1 MSLEKI
7 CGSEQVPQNS
17 RETGGNGAA
26 PSPGSGGT
34 EGNSGTPPQ
43 ERWGEKLANLAQQ
56 GANVIADV
64 GSGPASLF
72 LGTVGAATDGARV
85 LNYSI
90 ASMFSKVV
98 QGSNLDTDWLRPYK
112 YLYATKPTKKIFV
125 FPLLN
130 DISLNATNSWTDKE
144 DDIGQGAITSL
155 LTKYVGGGPGNLAK
169 IITANVNEL
178 SNIMRTTIKPSD
190 SANRMSRLELAK
202 YYQFPTDGEKVDVT
216 FTLFNTVRKGD
227 WKKNFTF
234 IFLFALRNKLL
245 KLDALSFEPPYLYD
259 IFIPGTK
266 HLPLAFVSSFTAA
279 PKGIMRNLPYEF
291 TGADTSGLGKITT
304 LVPVPE
310 AWEITIQFESLLVQ
324 SANLM
329 LSSIY
334 DFPIS
339 VSRVGNDDNTNNNG
353 DTSSTSNNTN
363 S

>member
-1 MSLEKI
+1 MNDLAEK
-7 CGSEQVPQNS
+7 GKEALAS
-17 RETGGNGAA
+17 A
-26 PSPGSGGT
+26 GSGG
-34 EGNSGTPPQ
+34 
-43 ERWGEKLANLAQQ
+43 
-56 GANVIADV
+56 
-64 GSGPASLF
+64 ASLF
-72 LGTVGAATDGARV
+72 LGTVGAATDGARA
-85 LNYSI
+85 LNDNI
-90 ASMFSKVV
+90 ASMFSHVV

-130 DISLNATNSWTDKE
+130 DITLNATNSWTDKE
-144 DDIGQGAITSL
+144 DNIGQAAITSL

-291 TGADTSGLGKITT
+291 TGGDTSGLGKITT

-339 VSRVGNDDNTNNNG
+339 VSRVGNDDNTNNNNG
-353 DTSSTSNNTN
+353 DASNNTN

>member
-1 MSLEKI
+1 MAKEGKEALDS
-7 CGSEQVPQNS
+7 
-17 RETGGNGAA
+17 A
-26 PSPGSGGT
+26 GSGT
-34 EGNSGTPPQ
+34 
-43 ERWGEKLANLAQQ
+43 
-56 GANVIADV
+56 
-64 GSGPASLF
+64 ASLF
-72 LGTVGAATDGARV
+72 LGTVGAATDGARA
-85 LNYSI
+85 LNDNI

-130 DISLNATNSWTDKE
+130 DITLNATNSWTDKE
-144 DDIGQGAITSL
+144 DNIGQAAITSL
-155 LTKYVGGGPGNLAK
+155 LTKYAGGGPGNLAN

-178 SNIMRTTIKPSD
+178 SNIMRTVGPGD
-190 SANRMSRLELAK
+190 NANRMSRLELAK

-279 PKGIMRNLPYEF
+279 PKGIIRNLPYKF
-291 TGADTSGLGKITT
+291 TGGKIDGLGEITT

-339 VSRVGNDDNTNNNG
+339 VSQVGNDNNTNNNG

-363 S
+363 TNTNS